1 MLERFYRAYGFYFK
15 PDSRLRTVGMT
26 TLQQS
31 RNSRILNAK
40 GSKQQLHTACCLLCT
55 DMELIRIEGLYK
67 SYGNKLKKVEVL
79 KGIDLSIS
87 KGEMV
92 AIVGASGV
100 GKSTLLHLMGTL
112 DRPTKGDVFY
122 RGERV
127 FKQTDKKLALFRNKN
142 VGFVFQFHHLLP
154 EFTALENV
162 MLPLLIGNGDFNTAK
177 GKAARLLAEV
187 GLEARLNHKPGEL
200 SGGEQQRTAIVRAI
214 IQEPEVLLA
223 DEPTGNLDTK
233 TGAEVFDLILELN
246 RSRKTT
252 TIIVTHNETLA
263 SRLGKTI
270 RMVDGFIREE

>member
-1 MLERFYRAYGFYFK
+1 
-15 PDSRLRTVGMT
+15 
-26 TLQQS
+26 
-31 RNSRILNAK
+31 
-40 GSKQQLHTACCLLCT
+40 
-55 DMELIRIEGLYK
+55 MELIRTTG
-67 SYGNKLKKVEVL
+67 LKKTYGDAGKRVEVL
-79 KGIDLSIS
+79 RGIDMVLE
-87 KGEMV
+87 KGSTAAV
-92 AIVGASGV
+92 VGASGV
-100 GKSTLLHLMGTL
+100 GKSTFLNILGAL
-112 DRPTKGDVFY
+112 DRPTSGEVFY
-122 RGERV
+122 NGEPIFRY
-127 FKQTDKKLALFRNKN
+127 DERKLAAFRNRY

-252 TIIVTHNETLA
+252 MVIVTHNEALA

-270 RMVDGFIREE
+270 RMVDGYIREE

>member
-1 MLERFYRAYGFYFK
+1 
-15 PDSRLRTVGMT
+15 
-26 TLQQS
+26 
-31 RNSRILNAK
+31 
-40 GSKQQLHTACCLLCT
+40 
-55 DMELIRIEGLYK
+55 MELIRTTG
-67 SYGNKLKKVEVL
+67 LKKTYGDAGKRVEVL
-79 KGIDLSIS
+79 RGIDMVLE
-87 KGEMV
+87 KGSSAAV
-92 AIVGASGV
+92 VGASGV
-100 GKSTLLHLMGTL
+100 GKSTFLNILGAL
-112 DRPTKGDVFY
+112 DRPTSGEVFY
-122 RGERV
+122 NGEPIFRY
-127 FKQTDKKLALFRNKN
+127 DERKLAAFRNRY

-252 TIIVTHNETLA
+252 MVIVTHNEALA

-270 RMVDGFIREE
+270 RMVDGYIREE